1 MKFQRGPATV
11 SEEIFPKEVPL
22 FMKREGLGKIDDS
35 QARRPAYSD
44 TPKNSRSMGGCSNDV
59 TLLGSYVYFPHTFIY
74 YKHPLIDQLDL
85 WVFLFRRK
93 ASDDN

>member
-44 TPKNSRSMGGCSNDV
+44 TPKTHGRWEGVRM
-59 TLLGSYVYFPHTFIY
+59 T
-74 YKHPLIDQLDL
+74 
-85 WVFLFRRK
+85 
-93 ASDDN
+93 